1 MSEGSMDNNVK
12 IPGKEKVFYGLGDF
26 SANMG
31 RNRFNNIKKELA
43 KRKKSD

>member
-1 MSEGSMDNNVK
+1 MDNNVK
-12 IPGKEKVFYGLGDF
+12 IPGKEKVFCGLGVF